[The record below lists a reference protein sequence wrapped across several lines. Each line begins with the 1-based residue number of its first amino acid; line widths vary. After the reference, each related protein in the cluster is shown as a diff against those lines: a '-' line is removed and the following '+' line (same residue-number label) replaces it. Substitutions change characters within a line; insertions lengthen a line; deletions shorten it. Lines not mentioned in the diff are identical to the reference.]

1 MLQLSHTSALT
12 NLPWNF
18 SLPPLQQGSDEEKRV
33 AAVALCTVLELLRV
47 AAVTLSPITPAL
59 SQRVYLQLGYTDQ
72 QYKVWCG
79 RFAVL
84 CCCCLFTMERS
95 SNTYGTI

>member
-1 MLQLSHTSALT
+1 M
-12 NLPWNF
+12 
-18 SLPPLQQGSDEEKRV
+18 
-33 AAVALCTVLELLRV
+33 ALCTVLELLRV
-47 AAVTLSPITPAL
+47 AAVALLPITPAL

-72 QYKVWCG
+72 QYKVRYG
-79 RFAVL
+79 RGAVL